1 MSDQTADD
9 GIEAVEDDA
18 GAKKG
23 GSKKKLLMIA
33 GPILALVL
41 VGAGAYLGGAMDM
54 LAGDEAPAEAEVHQ
68 PVFYDLPDML
78 VNLNGTGRKLSFLKL
93 NVSLEL
99 AKPEDEA
106 VMKAMLPRIVDN
118 SQVYLRELRVEDLQG
133 SEGIYRLREELL
145 RRVNMAVQPTQV
157 SDVLFKEMLV
167 Q

>member
-106 VMKAMLPRIVDN
+106 KKSPQVITMSTLVMVG
-118 SQVYLRELRVEDLQG
+118 YLTLQ
-133 SEGIYRLREELL
+133 
-145 RRVNMAVQPTQV
+145 AHFWQPGGRGTY
-157 SDVLFKEMLV
+157 
-167 Q
+167 